1 MDLNRITHSIILF
14 FLFNGTRRAN
24 YIRRKKLFYRIGEN
38 CMIQFYKLPLYP
50 RLISFGD
57 NVRIASNVT
66 FITHDV
72 IHNMFNNM
80 ENVTKYSENV
90 RCIEIGDNVFVG
102 ANTIILPDVKIG
114 SNIVI
119 GAGSIV
125 NKDILDSGVYVG
137 TPVKYICT
145 IDKLK
150 DKRKE
155 NPLLEYNKGS
165 LANESVDNLWKT
177 FLQKRKQ

>member
-50 RLISFGD
+50 RLISF
-57 NVRIASNVT
+57 
-66 FITHDV
+66 
-72 IHNMFNNM
+72 
-80 ENVTKYSENV
+80 
-90 RCIEIGDNVFVG
+90 GDNVFVG